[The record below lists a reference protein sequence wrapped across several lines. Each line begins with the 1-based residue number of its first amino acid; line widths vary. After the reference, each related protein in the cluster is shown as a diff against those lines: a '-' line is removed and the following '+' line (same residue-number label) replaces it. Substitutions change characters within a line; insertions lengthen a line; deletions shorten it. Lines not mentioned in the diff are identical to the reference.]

1 VAWLGD
7 LLSGWLRV
15 QNPARQILDL
25 ISDSVPRGAAD
36 PIRQQLEAVL
46 QTREPGLV
54 GLTVLG
60 ALWVGA
66 GGGAT
71 LLKAMN
77 RIFGLEETRPWW
89 ERHVVGL
96 SMGLLAGSAIVLA
109 LLLLA
114 AGQLIGQALG
124 GSAGPGWFWA
134 IAGFARWPLLVAVL
148 MTEAMIVFRVAPN
161 SKQPWRW
168 ATAGAVLFAA
178 GWLLASSLF
187 VVYVNWAGGYASSY
201 GVLGGVVVLLLW
213 LQVTA
218 YALLVGAEL
227 NAVIEQRTGQP
238 ASPGFVDISEPAPN
252 NDQYASGSRRSRW
265 HDAKGGH
272 RRSA

>member
-1 VAWLGD
+1 
-7 LLSGWLRV
+7 
-15 QNPARQILDL
+15 
-25 ISDSVPRGAAD
+25 
-36 PIRQQLEAVL
+36 
-46 QTREPGLV
+46 
-54 GLTVLG
+54 
-60 ALWVGA
+60 
-66 GGGAT
+66 
-71 LLKAMN
+71 
-77 RIFGLEETRPWW
+77 
-89 ERHVVGL
+89 
-96 SMGLLAGSAIVLA
+96 
-109 LLLLA
+109 
-114 AGQLIGQALG
+114 
-124 GSAGPGWFWA
+124 
-134 IAGFARWPLLVAVL
+134 
-148 MTEAMIVFRVAPN
+148 MIVFRVAPN